1 MRRKLAYQ
9 EGYDKGQENSHIEMF
24 PKVVD
29 AIVEHWEYKE
39 KVMRDKLLLQQAEN
53 LKLKAILAKLDPK
66 FANLIDLS
74 I

>member
-1 MRRKLAYQ
+1 
-9 EGYDKGQENSHIEMF
+9 
-24 PKVVD
+24 VVD